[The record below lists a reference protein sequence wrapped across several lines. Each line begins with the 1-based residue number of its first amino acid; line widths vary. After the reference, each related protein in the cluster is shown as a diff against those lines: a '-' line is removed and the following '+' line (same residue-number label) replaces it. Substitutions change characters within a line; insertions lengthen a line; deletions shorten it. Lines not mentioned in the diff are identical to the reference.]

1 MAKETDNE
9 GNTMDNEET
18 EKEKKEKGK
27 EKKVMRSKGARY
39 TTLTSPSHCHLC

>member
-9 GNTMDNEET
+9 GNMMDNEEM

-27 EKKVMRSKGARY
+27 EKKAMRSKGARY
-39 TTLTSPSHCHLC
+39 ATLTSPGHHHLC